1 MLIDIEINVENIN
14 NYSVSLNVEIIREI
28 NLQWNYLETE
38 VLVNIS

>member
-28 NLQWNYLETE
+28 NLQWNYLETK
-38 VLVNIS
+38 LI